1 MTAAVRHQL
10 KARRVQFNL
19 DDTPLHWLPGDPFA
33 THMINGIHL
42 LLPAGELWFC
52 RVYNKALPYVTD
64 PQLRADV
71 EGFIRQEAVHSRV
84 HSNAEHY
91 LVRHGLQTDEVR
103 EKAERLFGHILGDA
117 PFGLSFLQNRLLE
130 KHWLVIRVGL
140 VAAVEHFTG
149 MLGQWAMDNTS
160 WDKGDPVMADLFR
173 WHLAEEVEHRT
184 VAFDLYE
191 HLCKTQV
198 GFYVSRQA
206 LMAIVFPLF
215 LHFLATGC
223 RGLARQDA
231 DREAQRIARQ
241 SLLQIL
247 LELERVGRNTGN
259 VPTFRFL
266 LEGTLRWVSPRFHP
280 VTEGNT
286 EQALAYLARSPAAR
300 AAVAAQAIH

>member
-1 MTAAVRHQL
+1 MTTEVRHPL

-52 RVYNKALPYVTD
+52 RVYNQALPYVTD

-84 HSNAEHY
+84 HSRAELY
-91 LVRHGLQTDEVR
+91 LQRHGLHTEEVR
-103 EKAERLFGHILGDA
+103 ARAEYLFGYLLGDA
-117 PFGLSFLQNRLLE
+117 PFGLPFFRNRLLA
-130 KHWLVIRVGL
+130 KQWLVIRVGL

-160 WDKGDPVMADLFR
+160 WDKADPVMADLFR

-184 VAFDLYE
+184 VAFDLFE
-191 HLCKTQV
+191 HLCKTQL
-198 GFYVSRQA
+198 GFYVSRQV

-215 LHFLATGC
+215 LRYLAMAC
-223 RGLARQDA
+223 RGLAVQDA

-241 SLLQIL
+241 SLPQIL
-247 LELERVGRNTGN
+247 AELERVGRRTEN

-266 LEGTLRWVSPRFHP
+266 LDGTLRWLSPRFHP
-280 VTEGNT
+280 VSEGNT

-300 AAVAAQAIH
+300 AAAGVH

>member
-1 MTAAVRHQL
+1 MTDVHHRL
-10 KARRVQFNL
+10 KARRVRFDL
-19 DDTPLHWLPGDPFA
+19 DHTPLHWLPGDPFA

-52 RVYNKALPYVTD
+52 RVYNKALPHVTD

-71 EGFIRQEAVHSRV
+71 EGFIRQEAIHARV
-84 HSNAEHY
+84 HSGAEQY
-91 LVRHGLQTDEVR
+91 LLRHGLHTDEVR
-103 EKAERLFGHILGDA
+103 QQAERLFGHILGDA
-117 PFGLSFLQNRLLE
+117 PFGLPLLQNRLLE

-140 VAAVEHFTG
+140 IAAVEHFTG

-160 WDKGDPVMADLFR
+160 WDRADPVMADLFR

-184 VAFDLYE
+184 VAFDLYD
-191 HLCKTQV
+191 HLCRTRP
-198 GFYVSRQA
+198 GFYLSRQA

-215 LHFLATGC
+215 LRYLAMAC
-223 RGLARQDA
+223 RGLAVQDA

-247 LELERVGRNTGN
+247 AELERDGRRTGN

-266 LEGTLRWVSPRFHP
+266 LNGTLRWLSPRFHP
-280 VTEGNT
+280 EAEGNT

-300 AAVAAQAIH
+300 AAAQAAH